1 MAAAAQN
8 ESPLPRTTGLRRS
21 GNEKFYTRD
30 VIAKE
35 CVTDLARI
43 VQIDPDTDLL
53 LEPSAGSG
61 SFIPY
66 LEPLANCLIAL
77 DIEPDSRDILRQD
90 FLTWDG
96 TQIVLPQGGKMIT
109 VGNPPFGRQSSVA
122 LKFIKHAAKFS
133 KYIAFILP
141 KSFMKQSMQEKVPLG
156 LHLVHQRELDMN
168 AFTINDQ
175 PHFVPCVFQIW
186 ERREHAPRIRTPP
199 PQPNLFAFANQQSP
213 HHFAVRRV
221 GVNAGTITPY
231 PASQQCN
238 TQTHYFIH
246 LFQTTNISRTISN
259 LQNCQ
264 FLESANTVGIK
275 SISKR
280 EIVGEY
286 DNLLSST
293 GI

>member
-8 ESPLPRTTGLRRS
+8 ESPSTQTTGLRRS

-35 CVTDLARI
+35 CVADLARI

-66 LEPLANCLIAL
+66 LEPIANCVIAL
-77 DIEPDSRDILRQD
+77 DIEPDSKDVLRQD

-96 TQIVLPQGGKMIT
+96 TSIVLPQGGKIVT
-109 VGNPPFGRQSSVA
+109 VGNPPFGRQSSLA

-133 KYIAFILP
+133 QYIAFILP
-141 KSFMKQSMQEKVPLG
+141 KSFMKLSMQEKVPLG

-186 ERREHAPRIRTPP
+186 ERRAHAPRVRTPP
-199 PQPNLFAFANQQSP
+199 PRSNLFAFASQSTP

-231 PASQQCN
+231 PASQECN

-246 LFQTTNISRTISN
+246 LLKTTNISQTISN
-259 LQNCQ
+259 LQMCQ
-264 FLESANTVGIK
+264 FIESENTVGIK

-280 EIVGEY
+280 EIVGVY
-286 DNLLSST
+286 DNFLSNT

>member
-35 CVTDLARI
+35 CVADLVRI
-43 VQIDPDTDLL
+43 VHIDIDTDLL

-61 SFIPY
+61 SFLPH
-66 LEPLANCLIAL
+66 LEPLANCVIAL
-77 DIEPDSRDILRQD
+77 DIEPECSNVLRED

-96 TQIVLPQGGKMIT
+96 SELKLPLGGKIIT
-109 VGNPPFGRQSSVA
+109 VGNPPFGRQSSLA

-133 KYIAFILP
+133 QYIAFILP
-141 KSFMKQSMQEKVPLG
+141 KSFMKQSMQDKVPLG

-186 ERREHAPRIRTPP
+186 ERREHAPRVRTPP
-199 PQPNLFAFANQQSP
+199 PQPNLFTFASQQTP

-221 GVNAGTITPY
+221 GVNTGTITPY
-231 PASQQCN
+231 PASRECN
-238 TQTHYFIH
+238 IQTHYFIH
-246 LFQTTNISRTISN
+246 LFQTTHIPNTISN

-280 EIVGEY
+280 EIVEGY
-286 DNLLSST
+286 DSILKSLT
-293 GI
+293 